1 MAWAVI
7 TGASSGIGRDIAI
20 ILSQMGYDLV
30 LVARRADRLEELK
43 AMLGTNVET
52 VTMDLSIAE
61 NCHSLFDRCKN
72 KDVEIL
78 VNNAGFG
85 HFGRF
90 CETDLE
96 TELKMIDLNVK
107 SLHIL
112 MKLFLAE
119 FVKKD
124 SGKILNV
131 ASAAGFLPAGPFIST
146 YYGTKAYVLNHTRGV
161 AKELEKAGSKVT
173 VSALC
178 PGPVKTEFNEVAGC
192 QFGMVGLEPEKVAQI
207 AVDGML
213 KGKTVIIPGVLFKM
227 GKLFSKIFPDSVLA
241 SVAYKFQGLKMDK

>member
-1 MAWAVI
+1 MAWAVV

-20 ILSQMGYDLV
+20 ILSRMGYDLV

-85 HFGRF
+85 HFGQF

-161 AKELEKAGSKVT
+161 AKELKKAGSKVV

-192 QFGMVGLEPEKVAQI
+192 QFGVVGLESEKVAQI

-213 KGKTVIIPGVLFKM
+213 KGKTVIIPGVLFKF
-227 GKLFSKIFPDSVLA
+227 GKLFSKILPDSVLA
-241 SVAYKFQGLKMDK
+241 SVAYKFQGLKLDK

>member
-1 MAWAVI
+1 MAWAVV
-7 TGASSGIGRDIAI
+7 TGASSGIGRDIAVV
-20 ILSQMGYDLV
+20 LSRMGYDLV

-43 AMLGTNVET
+43 AMLKTNVET
-52 VTMDLSIAE
+52 VTMDLSIME
-61 NCHSLFDRCKN
+61 NCYSLFDRCKN

-85 HFGRF
+85 NFGRF
-90 CETDLE
+90 YETDME
-96 TELKMIDLNVK
+96 TELKMIDLNIK
-107 SLHIL
+107 SLHVL
-112 MKLFLAE
+112 MKLFLSE

-161 AKELEKAGSKVT
+161 AKELKKAGSNITVT
-173 VSALC
+173 ALY
-178 PGPVKTEFNEVAGC
+178 PGPVKTEFNKVAGG
-192 QFGMVGLEPEKVAQI
+192 QFAMVGLESEKVAEI
-207 AVDGML
+207 AVAGMF
-213 KGKTVIIPGVLFKM
+213 KGKTVIIPGVLFKI
-227 GKLFSKIFPDSVLA
+227 GKLLSKILPDSVLA